1 MVVLAVILGII
12 GLFMIIV
19 GFTCWSNAWGTPYSG
34 VPGSAIVGTI
44 FVIVSVILFVV
55 RFVFM

>member
-1 MVVLAVILGII
+1 MIVLAVILGIVGLLMILI
-12 GLFMIIV
+12 GF
-19 GFTCWSNAWGTPYSG
+19 GFWETPWGTPYSG